1 MKGLGITPK
10 QMSIIFLV
18 VVIFISLALSG
29 YSFLVSNNSASFPLI
44 KEGMTGDVNSN
55 EVKPNVVEPVVKP
68 SEFVSGKESEQ
79 KVEKKDEKKDEKT
92 QDKNDEKK
100 EENALGWLSVMKSS
114 LGMNELKK

>member
-29 YSFLVSNNSASFPLI
+29 YSFLVSNHSASFPLV
-44 KEGMTGDVNSN
+44 KEGMTADVKSN
-55 EVKPNVVEPVVKP
+55 EVKPNVVEPAAKP
-68 SEFVSGKESEQ
+68 AEYVAGKES
-79 KVEKKDEKKDEKT
+79 VNKDEKT
-92 QDKNDEKK
+92 QDKKEEKK
-100 EENALGWLSVMKSS
+100 EDNALGWLSVMKSS

>member
-1 MKGLGITPK
+1 MKGLGITSK

-29 YSFLVSNNSASFPLI
+29 YSFLVSNHSASFPLV
-44 KEGMTGDVNSN
+44 KEGMTADVKSN
-55 EVKPNVVEPVVKP
+55 EVKPNLVEPAVK
-68 SEFVSGKESEQ
+68 SAEYVAGKESEQ
-79 KVEKKDEKKDEKT
+79 KV
-92 QDKNDEKK
+92 EKK